1 MTIQSSVKT
10 EGTTVTQLMWFHS
23 CYIHTL
29 LSFIPSNLT
38 FSYLFPLPT
47 PFSSFLPPSFLQI
60 FFCFHSFLPS
70 SPLSPSHLSLFS
82 SYLNL
87 TLHLPSTS
95 SLFFPSH
102 LLPPFPLFA
111 SFHPSLLFLPSFSL
125 TPPLL
130 SPLSPTFLPFSLLS
144 CRFPP
149 YPLTPPLLSPLLFLS
164 FLFHFPLP
172 TPFFLALF
180 LTPCFFHVFILLFF
194 LSCFHL
200 LSSFLPFFLGLLISF
215 CLFPSSSL
223 SFLFLYIFPHFPSS
237 SNPVSLFQTEC
248 RPIQKS
254 HVYWILQYTK
264 DKNKINQGI
273 PKINE

>member
-60 FFCFHSFLPS
+60 FFVFTPSFLPS

-111 SFHPSLLFLPSFSL
+111 SFHPSLLLLPSFH
-125 TPPLL
+125 
-130 SPLSPTFLPFSLLS
+130 PFSSFPSSFTSLCLLPS
-144 CRFPP
+144 S
-149 YPLTPPLLSPLLFLS
+149 LLYV
-164 FLFHFPLP
+164 
-172 TPFFLALF
+172 

-200 LSSFLPFFLGLLISF
+200 LSSFLPFFLGRLISF

>member
-60 FFCFHSFLPS
+60 FFVFTPSFLPS

-111 SFHPSLLFLPSFSL
+111 SFHPSLLFLPSF
-125 TPPLL
+125 
-130 SPLSPTFLPFSLLS
+130 
-144 CRFPP
+144 
-149 YPLTPPLLSPLLFLS
+149 PLTPPLLSPLLFLS

-172 TPFFLALF
+172 TPFFLALCF
-180 LTPCFFHVFILLFF
+180 DSMLFPCFHP
-194 LSCFHL
+194 
-200 LSSFLPFFLGLLISF
+200 SFLPFLLPPPFILPAIFPWPPHLFLPISIF
-215 CLFPSSSL
+215 FPVFLVPLHLPSF
-223 SFLFLYIFPHFPSS
+223 SFL
-237 SNPVSLFQTEC
+237 Q
-248 RPIQKS
+248 
-254 HVYWILQYTK
+254 
-264 DKNKINQGI
+264 
-273 PKINE
+273 

>member
-47 PFSSFLPPSFLQI
+47 PFSSFLQ

-70 SPLSPSHLSLFS
+70 SPLTPSHLSLFS
-82 SYLNL
+82 SFLNSSPA
-87 TLHLPSTS
+87 LHIFS
-95 SLFFPSH
+95 FFSPSH
-102 LLPPFPLFA
+102 LHHSILPSYSSPPFTPF
-111 SFHPSLLFLPSFSL
+111 SFFHSFLPSFCL
-125 TPPLL
+125 FAFHPTLL
-130 SPLSPTFLPFSLLS
+130 LVPSFHPFS
-144 CRFPP
+144 
-149 YPLTPPLLSPLLFLS
+149 SPFFTLFS
-164 FLFHFPLP
+164 SLFIHFPLP

-180 LTPCFFHVFILLFF
+180 FDSMLFPCFHP
-194 LSCFHL
+194 
-200 LSSFLPFFLGLLISF
+200 SFLPFLLPPPFILPAIFLALLISF

-237 SNPVSLFQTEC
+237 SNPVSLFQTEY

-254 HVYWILQYTK
+254 HVCWILQYTK
-264 DKNKINQGI
+264 KTKT
-273 PKINE
+273 K